1 MSPYSTSRGRLLQ
14 YLIPTLIGLGGLLFS
29 RQIDNAILRFAVILV
44 SVAVPLF
51 AGGNLLARYGGQGR
65 ARFLLLGGIVM
76 LLIGAA
82 ASLSDVAETMA
93 EQQMIP
99 YSIADISRWLGMF
112 SLLLGSCTVLFS
124 VARTGEAI
132 EEVGERFRH
141 LADLMSEGFVLS
153 SPNGTVVLVNQRF
166 LDMLELTEEMVVG
179 EKAGALVARLGVD
192 TVGTHLD
199 MRAKALASEYEIS
212 WHVRGE
218 ERQFWLSG
226 TPIFDRYN
234 RLMGTLATVRD
245 VTERNRMA
253 KRLERYAKGLQDL
266 VEEQTQKLRQSEA
279 EFHDLLM
286 QMNEGFITIDTNY
299 RIQFANQRICEL
311 LKVSPQAFRGCEVFD
326 FVDPASRMRLM
337 GLLRIG
343 DSPLFPSRPHPELNF
358 LRTDGVAVPVVVAV
372 APVQAPEGAGHP
384 PAPPSKGDSAEAP
397 PSKGDSAEAPPSK
410 GDRTDLPPSEGNRAD
425 LPPSEGNRAGASPS
439 KGDFCYSLVI
449 TDVSELKRMQ
459 RQLEMRA
466 SELEAVNEELRAF
479 GRAKDSFLS
488 NVSHELKTPLSTI
501 NGYVEILTSGSL
513 GSLQGPQV
521 NALKVMERNVRR
533 LVSLINEMIEFSRM
547 EIRGI
552 QLQKTLFSPGKLARE
567 CVASAEPQ
575 ALAKDISLSIFIP
588 DEFPPAWGDPEKIS
602 QVLDILLSNAVK
614 FSNQGGMIEVHISAS
629 SDHTLA
635 ITVSDTGIGIDP
647 AFHTR
652 VFEKFFQVD
661 GSMTRRYEGTGIG
674 LSIAK
679 SIVEAH
685 GGEIT
690 LKSELKKGST
700 FTMLFPGAVF
710 DSTVSSRTAA
720 LCRNLRVLVV
730 TEGET
735 LRAAL
740 RAVLTK
746 SECAVEEAGNGYECL
761 RLAEETQPSVIV
773 FNELLADAT
782 GPHTLGQLRQHPAT
796 SSIPVIG
803 LTGEESSKAQGIAE
817 LLHGVHFV
825 MKPFSGEDLMSN
837 IRRVCHGEGIPTG
850 ARVADVSQQEPRVLI
865 VDPDPDLSEWL
876 TTALEL
882 RGISCYAARDVKEG
896 IACARRAPPDV
907 ILFDADAPAV
917 NPQRG
922 PAMFRENEST
932 RDVPICIMTGS
943 IPEES
948 AALEG
953 VTARLR
959 KPFNADELM
968 RVIEELRPT
977 PVV

>member
-1 MSPYSTSRGRLLQ
+1 MSRYSTSRGRLLQ

-65 ARFLLLGGIVM
+65 VRFLLLGGIVM

-82 ASLSDVAETMA
+82 ARLSDVAETMA
-93 EQQMIP
+93 EQQVIP
-99 YSIADISRWLGMF
+99 RSVADISRWIGMF
-112 SLLLGSCTVLFS
+112 SLLLGSCAVLFS
-124 VARTGEAI
+124 VARTGEAV

-141 LADLMSEGFVLS
+141 LADLMSEGFILS

-166 LDMLELTEEMVVG
+166 LDMLGLTEEMVVG
-179 EKAGALVARLGVD
+179 ENAGELVVRLGVD
-192 TVGTHLD
+192 SVGTHLD

-226 TPIFDRYN
+226 TPIFDRHN

-372 APVQAPEGAGHP
+372 APVQAPEHP
-384 PAPPSKGDSAEAP
+384 P
-397 PSKGDSAEAPPSK
+397 APPSK
-410 GDRTDLPPSEGNRAD
+410 GDRTDLPPS
-425 LPPSEGNRAGASPS
+425 
-439 KGDFCYSLVI
+439 KGDLCYSLVI

-466 SELEAVNEELRAF
+466 SELEAANEELRAF

-488 NVSHELKTPLSTI
+488 NVSHELKSPLSTI

-513 GSLQGPQV
+513 GGLQGPQV
-521 NALKVMERNVRR
+521 SALKVMERNVKR

-552 QLQKTLFSPGKLARE
+552 QLQETLFSPGKLARE

-602 QVLDILLSNAVK
+602 QVLGILLSNAVK
-614 FSNQGGMIEVHISAS
+614 FSNHGGMIQVRISAS

-635 ITVSDTGIGIDP
+635 IAVSDTGIGIDP

-690 LKSELKKGST
+690 LESELNKGST

-720 LCRNLRVLVV
+720 LCRDLRVVV
-730 TEGET
+730 VAEGET
-735 LRAAL
+735 LRGTL
-740 RAVLTK
+740 CAVLTK
-746 SECAVEEAGNGYECL
+746 SGCAVEEAGNAYECL
-761 RLAEETQPSVIV
+761 RLAEETQPNVIV
-773 FNELLADAT
+773 FNELLADAA
-782 GPHTLGQLRQHPAT
+782 GPHTMGQLRQHPAT

-803 LTGEESSKAQGIAE
+803 LTGEESSRAQGIAE
-817 LLHGVHFV
+817 LLHEVHFV

-837 IRRVCHGEGIPTG
+837 VHRVCCGEGIPAA
-850 ARVADVSQQEPRVLI
+850 ARATDVSQQEPRVLI

-896 IACARRAPPDV
+896 IAYARRAPPDV

-948 AALEG
+948 AAWEG

-959 KPFNADELM
+959 KPFSAHELM
-968 RVIEELRPT
+968 RVIDELRPP

>member
-1 MSPYSTSRGRLLQ
+1 MSRYSTSRGRLLQ

-65 ARFLLLGGIVM
+65 VRFLLLGGIVM

-93 EQQMIP
+93 EQQVIP
-99 YSIADISRWLGMF
+99 RSVADISRWIGMF
-112 SLLLGSCTVLFS
+112 SLLLGSCAVLFS
-124 VARTGEAI
+124 VARTGEAV

-141 LADLMSEGFVLS
+141 LADLMSEGFILS

-166 LDMLELTEEMVVG
+166 LDMLGLTEEMVVG
-179 EKAGALVARLGVD
+179 ENAGELVVRLGVD
-192 TVGTHLD
+192 SVGTHLD

-226 TPIFDRYN
+226 TPIFDRHN

-253 KRLERYAKGLQDL
+253 KRLERYAKGLQAL

-372 APVQAPEGAGHP
+372 APVQAPEHP
-384 PAPPSKGDSAEAP
+384 P
-397 PSKGDSAEAPPSK
+397 APPSK
-410 GDRTDLPPSEGNRAD
+410 GDRTDLPPS
-425 LPPSEGNRAGASPS
+425 
-439 KGDFCYSLVI
+439 KGDLCYSLVI

-466 SELEAVNEELRAF
+466 SELEAANEELRAF

-488 NVSHELKTPLSTI
+488 NVSHELKSPLSTI

-513 GSLQGPQV
+513 GGLQGPQV
-521 NALKVMERNVRR
+521 SALKVMERNVKR

-552 QLQKTLFSPGKLARE
+552 QLQKTLFSPEKLARE

-602 QVLDILLSNAVK
+602 QVLGILLSNAVK
-614 FSNQGGMIEVHISAS
+614 FSSHGGMIQVHVSAS

-635 ITVSDTGIGIDP
+635 IAVSDTGIGIDP

-690 LKSELKKGST
+690 LESELNKGST

-720 LCRNLRVLVV
+720 LCRDLRVVV
-730 TEGET
+730 VAEGET
-735 LRAAL
+735 LRGTL
-740 RAVLTK
+740 CAVLTK
-746 SECAVEEAGNGYECL
+746 SGCAVEEAGNAYECL
-761 RLAEETQPSVIV
+761 RLAEETQPNVIV
-773 FNELLADAT
+773 FNELLADAA
-782 GPHTLGQLRQHPAT
+782 GPHTMGQLRQHPAT

-803 LTGEESSKAQGIAE
+803 LTGEESSRAQGIAE
-817 LLHGVHFV
+817 LLHEVHFV

-837 IRRVCHGEGIPTG
+837 VHRVCCGEGIPAA
-850 ARVADVSQQEPRVLI
+850 ARATDVSQQEPRVLI

-896 IACARRAPPDV
+896 IAYARRAPPDV

-948 AALEG
+948 AAWEG

-959 KPFNADELM
+959 KPFSAHELM
-968 RVIEELRPT
+968 RVIDELRPP

>member
-112 SLLLGSCTVLFS
+112 SLVLGSCTVLFS

-153 SPNGTVVLVNQRF
+153 SPNGTVVLVNPRF
-166 LDMLELTEEMVVG
+166 LDMLGLTEEMVVG
-179 EKAGALVARLGVD
+179 ENAGELVARLGVD
-192 TVGTHLD
+192 SVGTHLD

-226 TPIFDRYN
+226 TPIFDRHN

-311 LKVSPQAFRGCEVFD
+311 LKVSPRAFRGCEVFD
-326 FVDPASRMRLM
+326 FVDSASRMRLM
-337 GLLRIG
+337 DLLRIG

-358 LRTDGVAVPVVVAV
+358 VRTDGVAVPVVVAV
-372 APVQAPEGAGHP
+372 APVQAAEHP
-384 PAPPSKGDSAEAP
+384 PAPPS
-397 PSKGDSAEAPPSK
+397 
-410 GDRTDLPPSEGNRAD
+410 EGN
-425 LPPSEGNRAGASPS
+425 GAGASPS

-449 TDVSELKRMQ
+449 TDVSELKGMQ

-488 NVSHELKTPLSTI
+488 NVSHEIKTPLSTI

-513 GSLQGPQV
+513 GSLQVPQV
-521 NALKVMERNVRR
+521 SALKVMERNVKR

-602 QVLDILLSNAVK
+602 QVLGIVLSNAVK
-614 FSNQGGMIEVHISAS
+614 FSNQGGMIQVHISAS
-629 SDHTLA
+629 SEHTLA
-635 ITVSDTGIGIDP
+635 IAVSDTGIGIGP

-685 GGEIT
+685 GGEI
-690 LKSELKKGST
+690 KIESELNKGST
-700 FTMLFPGAVF
+700 FTTLFPGAVF

-720 LCRNLRVLVV
+720 LCRDLRVLVV
-730 TEGET
+730 AEGET
-735 LRAAL
+735 LRATL
-740 RAVLTK
+740 GAVLTK
-746 SECAVEEAGNGYECL
+746 SGCAVEEAGNAYECL
-761 RLAEETQPSVIV
+761 RLAEETQPNVIV
-773 FNELLADAT
+773 FNELLADAA
-782 GPHTLGQLRQHPAT
+782 GAHTMGQLRHHPAT

-817 LLHGVHFV
+817 LLHEVHFV

-850 ARVADVSQQEPRVLI
+850 ARVADVSQQKPRVLI

-896 IACARRAPPDV
+896 IEYARRAPPDV
-907 ILFDADAPAV
+907 ILFDADAPAL

-922 PAMFRENEST
+922 PALFRENEST
-932 RDVPICIMTGS
+932 REAPICIMTGS

-948 AALEG
+948 AAWEG

-959 KPFNADELM
+959 KPFSADELM
-968 RVIEELRPT
+968 RVIDELRAT

>member
-29 RQIDNAILRFAVILV
+29 RQIDNAILRFAIILV

-65 ARFLLLGGIVM
+65 VRFLLLGGIVM

-82 ASLSDVAETMA
+82 ARLSEVAETMA
-93 EQQMIP
+93 EQQVIP
-99 YSIADISRWLGMF
+99 QSVAEVSRWLGMF
-112 SLLLGSCTVLFS
+112 SLLLGSCAVLFS

-141 LADLMSEGFVLS
+141 LADLMSEGFILS
-153 SPNGTVVLVNQRF
+153 SPTGTVVRVNQRF
-166 LDMLELTEEMVVG
+166 LDMLGLTEEMVVG
-179 EKAGALVARLGVD
+179 ENAGELVARLGVGS
-192 TVGTHLD
+192 VGAHLD

-286 QMNEGFITIDTNY
+286 QMNEGFITVDTNY
-299 RIQFANQRICEL
+299 RIQFANQRICDL
-311 LKVSPQAFRGCEVFD
+311 LKVSAKAFRGCEVFD

-337 GLLRIG
+337 GLLRMG

-372 APVQAPEGAGHP
+372 APVQAPEGVEHP
-384 PAPPSKGDSAEAP
+384 P
-397 PSKGDSAEAPPSK
+397 APPSK
-410 GDRTDLPPSEGNRAD
+410 GDRTDLPPSRGDRTD
-425 LPPSEGNRAGASPS
+425 LPLSKKDSAEASSKGDSAGGSPS
-439 KGDFCYSLVI
+439 KGDLCYSLVI

-521 NALKVMERNVRR
+521 SALKVMERNVKR

-552 QLQKTLFSPGKLARE
+552 QLQKTLFSPGKLVWE

-575 ALAKDISLSIFIP
+575 ALAKDISLSVFIP
-588 DEFPPAWGDPEKIS
+588 DEFPPAWGDPEKIT
-602 QVLDILLSNAVK
+602 QVLGILLSNAVK
-614 FSNQGGMIEVHISAS
+614 FSNQGGMVQVHISAS

-690 LKSELKKGST
+690 LESELNKGST
-700 FTMLFPGAVF
+700 FTTLFPGAVF

-720 LCRNLRVLVV
+720 LCRDLRVLVV
-730 TEGET
+730 AEGET
-735 LRAAL
+735 LRATL

-746 SECAVEEAGNGYECL
+746 SGCAVEEAGNAYECL

-773 FNELLADAT
+773 FNELLADVA
-782 GPHTLGQLRQHPAT
+782 GPHTMGQLRQHPAT
-796 SSIPVIG
+796 SGIPVIG
-803 LTGEESSKAQGIAE
+803 LTGEESSRAQGIAG
-817 LLHGVHFV
+817 LLHEVHFV

-837 IRRVCHGEGIPTG
+837 VHRVCCGEGIPAV
-850 ARVADVSQQEPRVLI
+850 ARAMDVSQEEPRVLI

-882 RGISCYAARDVKEG
+882 RGISCYAVRDVKEG
-896 IACARRAPPDV
+896 IAYARRAPPDV

-922 PAMFRENEST
+922 PAMFRENELT

-948 AALEG
+948 AAWEG

-959 KPFNADELM
+959 KPFSAHELM
-968 RVIEELRPT
+968 RVIDELRPT